1 MAEIMLRDVAI
12 SFARL
17 DHASRSLKN
26 SMFSRRRRG
35 LRGSASAQRFYA
47 LQNINLTMSDGDRV
61 GLLGRNGAGKST
73 LLRVLSSVYDPD
85 NGTVEISG
93 KASSLLSLNLGIY
106 PDLDGIENIRTS
118 SLLYGAHYG
127 QIDDICRDVSEFTQ
141 LGDAL
146 NRPVRTYSAGM
157 LMRLGFGV
165 ATAVDPEI
173 LLLDEVVGVGD
184 WTFAERAL
192 KRVEALIGSVNI
204 LVLASHDDS
213 ALRRFCTRGVVLD
226 GGEIV
231 FDGPLEEALTF
242 YNQG

>member
-1 MAEIMLRDVAI
+1 MAEIILRDVAI
-12 SFARL
+12 SFSCF

-26 SMFSRRRRG
+26 IMFSARRRADRAT
-35 LRGSASAQRFYA
+35 ASAQRFYA
-47 LQNINLTMSDGDRV
+47 LQNINLVMSDGDRV

-73 LLRVLSSVYDPD
+73 LLRVLGSVYDPD
-85 NGTVEISG
+85 DGTVEISG
-93 KASSLLSLNLGIY
+93 KASSLLSLNLGVY

-118 SLLYGAHYG
+118 SLLYGARYN
-127 QIDDICRDVSEFTQ
+127 QIDDICRDVADFAQ

-146 NRPVRTYSAGM
+146 KRPVRTYSAGM
-157 LMRLGFGV
+157 MMRLGFGV

-184 WTFAERAL
+184 WIFAERAL
-192 KRVEALIGSVNI
+192 KRIEALIGSVNI
-204 LVLASHDDS
+204 LVLASHDDN

-231 FDGPLEEALTF
+231 FDGPLEAALTY
-242 YNQG
+242 YNRA